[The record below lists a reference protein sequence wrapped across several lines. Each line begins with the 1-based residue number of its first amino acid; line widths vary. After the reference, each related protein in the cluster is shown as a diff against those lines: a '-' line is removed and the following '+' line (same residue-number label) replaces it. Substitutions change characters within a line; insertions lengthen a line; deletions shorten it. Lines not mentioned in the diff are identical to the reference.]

1 MSPILW
7 TIPTYSRYVKSN
19 GGVWAMS
26 LFRALSPSLQKLKKP
41 ANRTV
46 AGCRNRGALFA
57 LFFWVWLLVLGDG
70 LGVGGDAEEGSW
82 GRGVGMFAVWLGRRY
97 GSQ

>member
-1 MSPILW
+1 
-7 TIPTYSRYVKSN
+7 
-19 GGVWAMS
+19 MS
-26 LFRALSPSLQKLKKP
+26 LLRALSPSLQKLKKP

-82 GRGVGMFAVWLGRRY
+82 GRDVCGLVGQALRLARGLWVWGVVGGLGVQ
-97 GSQ
+97 STIVVFCD